1 MSCEQ
6 QKSTFPDLPMTEPL
20 TINETRYQEEA
31 EYEAEV
37 VDLFMTYD
45 CEDPADLK
53 IIKRKL
59 KEL

>member
-1 MSCEQ
+1 
-6 QKSTFPDLPMTEPL
+6 MT
-20 TINETRYQEEA
+20 TNETRYQEEA

-37 VDLFMTYD
+37 VDLFVTYD

-59 KEL
+59 KELNRL